1 MSDSQPTQ
9 PPQTPAPG
17 AQQPRMLILTQYV
30 KDLSF
35 ENPNAPVIF
44 GQTQKSPKITI
55 SVDVRVNPIQD
66 RLAEVV
72 LALRVEAVVGDK
84 NAFLIE
90 LDYAGIANLQVD
102 MTAEETERAFLIEA
116 PEMLFPF
123 ARAIIGTLSR
133 DGGFMPFLM
142 TPIDFEQLFQQRRS
156 AEAAG
161 GPDGGPDG
169 GPAEPETPAEPE

>member
-1 MSDSQPTQ
+1 MNDTP
-9 PPQTPAPG
+9 TPAGPPLQG
-17 AQQPRMLILTQYV
+17 GKEPPLIILTQYV

-55 SVDVRVNPIQD
+55 SVDTRVNSIQD

-72 LALRVEAVVGDK
+72 LALRVEAQVAEK

-90 LDYAGIANLQVD
+90 LDYAGIANLTGD
-102 MTAEETERAFLIEA
+102 LPPEEAEEAYFIEA
-116 PEMLFPF
+116 PTMLFPF
-123 ARAIIGTLSR
+123 ARAIVGNLSR

-142 TPIDFEQLFQQRRS
+142 APIDFEQLYRQRKEQGQES
-156 AEAAG
+156 APAVEEG
-161 GPDGGPDG
+161 EDNPDTPD
-169 GPAEPETPAEPE
+169 EES